1 MYKRSPN
8 ILTKK
13 IAYFWQFLLACLV
26 TIGITNRINPQ
37 AQAAQSP
44 NGTVGF
50 DSAVLLVDSYTTFSG
65 VRIRQATYYFDLELP
80 KNAGESLQKV
90 EIKQRTG
97 SDEIRFRL
105 DKTKAYL
112 GNHNDKQQQ
121 LEVSTTQDEETGA
134 ITVQLKQAIPPG
146 SKLTIGLKPK
156 SNPDFAG
163 AYLFGITAFPTGSK
177 PQGLY
182 LGAGR
187 LEFYQNSDSL
197 F

>member
-1 MYKRSPN
+1 MYKRSPS
-8 ILTKK
+8 IFTKK

-26 TIGITNRINPQ
+26 TIAITNRINPQ
-37 AQAAQSP
+37 VQAAQSP
-44 NGTVGF
+44 DGTVGF
-50 DSAVLLVDSYTTFSG
+50 DSAVLLVDSHTTFSS
-65 VRIRQATYYFDLELP
+65 VRIRQAVYYFDLELP

-90 EIKQRTG
+90 KIKQRTG

-121 LEVSTTQDEETGA
+121 LEVSTTQDETTGT

-146 SKLTIGLKPK
+146 NKLTIGLKPK

-163 AYLFGITAFPTGSK
+163 AYLFGVTAFPAGAK

>member
-1 MYKRSPN
+1 MYKRPPS

-13 IAYFWQFLLACLV
+13 IAYLWQFLLACLV
-26 TIGITNRINPQ
+26 TIAITNRINPQ

-50 DSAVLLVDSYTTFSG
+50 DSAVLLVDSHTTFSG
-65 VRIRQATYYFDLELP
+65 VRIRQAVYYFDLELP
-80 KNAGESLQKV
+80 KNVGESLQKV

-121 LEVSTTQDEETGA
+121 LEVTTSQDETTGA
-134 ITVQLKQAIPPG
+134 ITVELKQAIPPG
-146 SKLTIGLKPK
+146 NKLTIGLKPK
-156 SNPDFAG
+156 ENPDFAG
-163 AYLFGITAFPTGSK
+163 AYLFGVTAFPAGTK

-187 LEFYQNSDSL
+187 LNFYQGDNSL

>member
-1 MYKRSPN
+1 MYKRSPS

-26 TIGITNRINPQ
+26 IIAVTHKINPQ

-50 DSAVLLVDSYTTFSG
+50 DSAVLLVDSHTTFSG

-121 LEVSTTQDEETGA
+121 LEVTTTQDEETGA

-146 SKLTIGLKPK
+146 NKLTIGLKPK

-163 AYLFGITAFPTGSK
+163 AYLFGVTAFPAGAK